1 MFYSYSTKNFEKYE
15 KSLNIEKIIK
25 SSSTNEKNE
34 SKLDS
39 TLSDLNLIKTKDL
52 PMHDP
57 SLIKPET
64 SSVDIN
70 KKNSAFLSDSNNSL
84 LTQNT
89 FPLKLSMPP
98 PPINVFPSPNKEFII
113 PPPNISTIQGN
124 MNFKSPIKNILP
136 PSISNSPQTINPYP
150 PTIINSPQIIY
161 PLSQSIDLR
170 DKNIDS
176 PFKNIPPPDISIN
189 RQTINIPNQN
199 TLKNTQINNP
209 ISMIKTIPPPDIS
222 ISPQKI
228 NMSGQNIST
237 NQNINFYSSTDYIRP
252 PNINYNLT
260 NTSIPPD
267 IRISPRSSDVYSQK
281 NEIISPIQSDFS
293 DLSRVSSR
301 NAKIP
306 PYSTEIILWY
316 CDFCKY
322 PNDDCDVC
330 ALCKTLK

>member
-1 MFYSYSTKNFEKYE
+1 
-15 KSLNIEKIIK
+15 
-25 SSSTNEKNE
+25 
-34 SKLDS
+34 
-39 TLSDLNLIKTKDL
+39 
-52 PMHDP
+52 
-57 SLIKPET
+57 
-64 SSVDIN
+64 
-70 KKNSAFLSDSNNSL
+70 
-84 LTQNT
+84 
-89 FPLKLSMPP
+89 
-98 PPINVFPSPNKEFII
+98 
-113 PPPNISTIQGN
+113 
-124 MNFKSPIKNILP
+124 
-136 PSISNSPQTINPYP
+136 
-150 PTIINSPQIIY
+150 
-161 PLSQSIDLR
+161 
-170 DKNIDS
+170 
-176 PFKNIPPPDISIN
+176 
-189 RQTINIPNQN
+189 
-199 TLKNTQINNP
+199 
-209 ISMIKTIPPPDIS
+209 MIKTIPPPDIS